1 MHTHP
6 MAGNRTKVTSES
18 LQQKLLAIQNKLQKE
33 QDDD

>member
-1 MHTHP
+1 MHTQP

-18 LQQKLLAIQNKLQKE
+18 LQQKLFDIKNKLQQE